1 MLRRMTLHHI
11 GEILRVDRLLRRIM
25 PQIGHHEQ
33 CPCLPVG
40 FRFYRQE
47 MGGGNGAGNGGR
59 ALGSVNGWRS
69 PSATAP
75 GTQQRR
81 QRENDHDGELLGSR
95 RQFLPAQTFWGRR
108 CRTGGAL
115 SSSPDAAPPAP
126 PPILPPTAGFRFAR
140 PIGADEFREGTQHA
154 RPACTKSTP
163 KRAKCPFALQT
174 SRPTATRRTKSTP
187 KRAKYHFALQTSRP
201 TATRRPIGADEFRG
215 EPERLLRRMA
225 QLPPPDR
232 RGGFFDTPAH
242 APSGIQRM

>member
-1 MLRRMTLHHI
+1 MTLHHI

-126 PPILPPTAGFRFAR
+126 PPILPPTAGFLLPVPSGRMNLEETLNDS
-140 PIGADEFREGTQHA
+140 GAEWLNSLLRAPTVREGSSTCQH
-154 RPACTKSTP
+154 T
-163 KRAKCPFALQT
+163 L
-174 SRPTATRRTKSTP
+174 
-187 KRAKYHFALQTSRP
+187 
-201 TATRRPIGADEFRG
+201 
-215 EPERLLRRMA
+215 
-225 QLPPPDR
+225 R
-232 RGGFFDTPAH
+232 RGGDPPCRPATRCTD
-242 APSGIQRM
+242 GGEMQERE